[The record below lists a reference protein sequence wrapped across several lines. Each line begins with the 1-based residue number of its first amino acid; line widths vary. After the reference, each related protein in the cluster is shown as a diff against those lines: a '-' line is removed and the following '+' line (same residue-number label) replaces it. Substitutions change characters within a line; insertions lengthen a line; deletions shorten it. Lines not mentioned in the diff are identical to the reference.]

1 MKNND
6 LEKLIMLE
14 EEIGELDFTGSLD
27 ESGFSNDFMD
37 FDDDED
43 DLVND
48 FLYGGESELNRLLDY
63 LQWVIK

>member
-1 MKNND
+1 MKKKSVNW
-6 LEKLIMLE
+6 ISQVP
-14 EEIGELDFTGSLD
+14 FD

-48 FLYGGESELNRLLDY
+48 FLYGGATNRLLDY

>member
-48 FLYGGESELNRLLDY
+48 FLYGGESNSNDY
-63 LQWVIK
+63 LITY

>member
-6 LEKLIMLE
+6 LEKLIIFE

-48 FLYGGESELNRLLDY
+48 FLYGGESNSTDY
-63 LQWVIK
+63 LITYNG

>member
-48 FLYGGESELNRLLDY
+48 FLYGGESNSTDY
-63 LQWVIK
+63 LITYNG